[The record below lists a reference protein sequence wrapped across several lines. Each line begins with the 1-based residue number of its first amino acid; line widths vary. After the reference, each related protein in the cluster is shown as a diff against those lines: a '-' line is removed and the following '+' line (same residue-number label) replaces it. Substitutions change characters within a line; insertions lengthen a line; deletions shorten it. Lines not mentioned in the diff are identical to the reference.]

1 MYKISDM
8 EMMQTGPYWVQF
20 LRAKEPRSKNAA
32 KAIEAAV
39 NAARM
44 RIENQMKG
52 KTL

>member
-1 MYKISDM
+1 
-8 EMMQTGPYWVQF
+8 VQF